1 MNKVVSSI
9 EKAVADIHDGAVVLI
24 GGFGGSGNPY
34 NLIDALVRQGA
45 KNLTIV
51 CNDWTQWAPL
61 LENKQ
66 VRKLIAGFTN
76 HPFRPEVAEIT
87 ERAYEAGELELETA
101 PHGTLSER
109 MRCGKVGIPAFYVR
123 TGAGTVVESGKE
135 KRAFDGKEYILEHAI
150 KGDFS
155 LIKGYKADRWGNV
168 VCRLAA
174 GNRNID
180 MAGAARVTIA
190 EVEEI
195 VEVGELDPERIDI
208 PGIFVD
214 QVVKAKKVWRWLA
227 GHEIVGR

>member
-1 MNKVVSSI
+1 MNKVVAGI
-9 EKAVADIHDGAVVLI
+9 EEAVADILDGAIVLI

-34 NLIDALVRQGA
+34 NLIEALVKQGA
-45 KNLTIV
+45 KNLTVV
-51 CNDWTQWAPL
+51 CNDWTQWSPF

-109 MRCGKVGIPAFYVR
+109 MRCGKMGIPAFYVR
-123 TGAGTVVESGKE
+123 TGVGTVVESGKE

-168 VCRLAA
+168 VCRFAA

-190 EVEEI
+190 EVEE
-195 VEVGELDPERIDI
+195 VVNAGELDPDRIDI

-214 QVVKAKKVWRWLA
+214 RVVQAKKIWRWLA
-227 GHEIVGR
+227 GHETIGR

>member
-1 MNKVVSSI
+1 
-9 EKAVADIHDGAVVLI
+9 
-24 GGFGGSGNPY
+24 
-34 NLIDALVRQGA
+34 
-45 KNLTIV
+45 
-51 CNDWTQWAPL
+51 
-61 LENKQ
+61 
-66 VRKLIAGFTN
+66 
-76 HPFRPEVAEIT
+76 
-87 ERAYEAGELELETA
+87 LELETA

-109 MRCGKVGIPAFYVR
+109 MRCGKAGIPAFYVR

-135 KRAFDGKEYILEHAI
+135 KRVFDGKEYILEHAI
-150 KGDFS
+150 QGDFS
-155 LIKGYKADRWGNV
+155 LIKGHKADRWGNV

-214 QVVKAKKVWRWLA
+214 RVVQARKVWRWLA

>member
-9 EKAVADIHDGAVVLI
+9 EEAVADIHDGAAVLI

-135 KRAFDGKEYILEHAI
+135 KRAFDGKECILEHAI

>member
-1 MNKVVSSI
+1 MNKVVVSI
-9 EKAVADIHDGAVVLI
+9 AEAVADIHDGAVVLI

-34 NLIDALVRQGA
+34 SLTEALVRQGA
-45 KNLTIV
+45 KNLTIA

-66 VRKLIAGFTN
+66 VRKLVSGFTN
-76 HPFRPEVAEIT
+76 HPFRPEVAEIS

-109 MRCGKVGIPAFYVR
+109 MRCGKAGIPAFYVH

-135 KRAFDGKEYILEHAI
+135 KRVFDGKEYILEHAI

-155 LIKGYKADRWGNV
+155 LIKGHKADRWGNV

-214 QVVKAKKVWRWLA
+214 RVVQARKVWRWLA

>member
-9 EKAVADIHDGAVVLI
+9 EKAVADIHDGAAILI

>member
-9 EKAVADIHDGAVVLI
+9 EEAVADIHDGAAVLI